1 MQSSMVGVP
10 NDGALTPVIRS
21 VSAGDREAMR
31 GMFCRLSPRTI
42 YLRFH
47 TPYPSVPGWMLD
59 LMIDVDHRDGGS
71 LVAVAGD
78 EIVGH
83 AMYVR
88 ENGDEAEVAVVVE
101 DRWQSKGVGKLL
113 LSGLARE
120 ANRRG
125 IGTFTGLALGE
136 NRRVLD
142 LTNAVFAEV
151 GYAVRDGLY
160 DIRMPL
166 RTLKPMATPTQ
177 ERVVAAPT
185 REGTTVDGD
194 RETR

>member
-1 MQSSMVGVP
+1 MMTEHDLTQTKAEALVKSMVGIP
-10 NDGALTPVIRS
+10 NDGALTPEIRP
-21 VSAGDREAMR
+21 VSAGDKEALR
-31 GMFCRLSPRTI
+31 RMFRRLSSRTI
-42 YLRFH
+42 YRRFH
-47 TPYPSVPGWMLD
+47 TPYPSVPGWMLN
-59 LMIDVDHRDGGS
+59 LMIDVDYRGAEA
-71 LVAVAGD
+71 LVAVAGG

-83 AMYVR
+83 AMYER
-88 ENGDEAEVAVVVE
+88 ENRGEAEIAVVVE
-101 DRWQSKGVGKLL
+101 DWWQAKGVGKLL

-151 GYAVRDGLY
+151 SYAIRDGLY

-166 RTLKPMATPTQ
+166 RTLKP
-177 ERVVAAPT
+177 VAVPPRKIQHAA
-185 REGTTVDGD
+185 
-194 RETR
+194 

>member
-1 MQSSMVGVP
+1 MTEQDLTQTKAEAIVKSLVGIP
-10 NDGALTPVIRS
+10 NDGALTLVIRS
-21 VSAGDREAMR
+21 VTAGDKEALR
-31 GMFCRLSPRTI
+31 RMFCRLSSRTI
-42 YLRFH
+42 YRRFL

-59 LMIDVDHRDGGS
+59 LMIDVDYRVGEA
-71 LVAVAGD
+71 LVAGAGG

-101 DRWQSKGVGKLL
+101 DRWQSQGVGKLL
-113 LSGLARE
+113 LAHLARK
-120 ANRRG
+120 ANHRG

-142 LTNAVFAEV
+142 LTHAVFAEV
-151 GYAVRDGLY
+151 GYAIRDGLY

-166 RTLKPMATPTQ
+166 RTVKPVATTT
-177 ERVVAAPT
+177 RKIRHAA
-185 REGTTVDGD
+185 
-194 RETR
+194 